1 MSIQITTA
9 FVQQYRANVDHL
21 VQQKGSRLR
30 PLVRTETQNA
40 EFEFYD
46 RIGATSAQEVTGR
59 HQDTPLVNTPHD
71 RRRVALRDFDWG
83 DLIDRPDRIRTLID
97 PTSPYA
103 QSAAFA
109 LGRKM
114 DEIVLDAA
122 FGTVYTGKTGSTT
135 VTFPSSQQIAVD
147 YVESGSAAN
156 SGLTIG
162 KLRKAK
168 QILDRNEVDP
178 TERRYIACTAKQ
190 ITDLLQTTQVTSYD
204 FNTVKALVAGE
215 INTFMGFEF
224 VRTELVRTNASSN
237 RRVAC
242 WAQSGLLLAVG
253 SDITVDIGPRR
264 DKRNATQVY
273 VSATFGATRMEE
285 EKVVEIICAEV

>member
-1 MSIQITTA
+1 MSVQITTA

-114 DEIVLDAA
+114 DEIILDAA

-147 YVESGSAAN
+147 FVESGSAAS

-190 ITDLLQTTQVTSYD
+190 ITDMLQTTQVTSSD

-237 RRVAC
+237 RRVVC
-242 WAQSGLLLAVG
+242 WCQSGLLLAVG

-273 VSATFGATRMEE
+273 VSGTFGATRMEE
-285 EKVVEIICAEV
+285 EKVVEIICSEA

>member
-30 PLVRTETQNA
+30 PMVRTETQAA

-71 RRRVALRDFDWG
+71 RRRVSLRDFDWG
-83 DLIDRPDRIRTLID
+83 DLVDRPDRIRMLAD

-114 DEIVLDAA
+114 DEVVLDAA
-122 FGTVYTGKTGSTT
+122 FGSVYTGKTGATT

-147 YVESGSAAN
+147 YVETGAAAN
-156 SGLTIG
+156 SGLTIA

-168 QILDRNEVDP
+168 QILDRNETDP
-178 TERRYIACTAKQ
+178 TERRYIAMTAKQ
-190 ITDLLQTTQVTSYD
+190 VTDLLRTTEVTSSDY
-204 FNTVKALVAGE
+204 NTVKALVAGE

-224 VRTELVRTNASSN
+224 VRTELVRTNASSY
-237 RRVAC
+237 RRVCA
-242 WAQSGLLLAVG
+242 WTQSGLLLAVG
-253 SDITVDIGPRR
+253 ADITVDIGPRR

-273 VSATFGATRMEE
+273 VSASFGATRMEE
-285 EKVVEIICAEV
+285 EKVVEIICAE

>member
-30 PLVRTETQNA
+30 PLVRAESQQA

-46 RIGATSAQEVTGR
+46 RIGATTAQEVTGR
-59 HQDTPLVNTPHD
+59 HQDTPLINVPHD
-71 RRRVALRDFDWG
+71 RRRVSLRDFDWA
-83 DLIDRPDRIRTLID
+83 DLIDRPDRIRMLID
-97 PTSPYA
+97 PTSPYS
-103 QSAAFA
+103 QNAAFA

-114 DEIVLDAA
+114 DEIILDAA
-122 FGTVYTGKTGSTT
+122 FGSVYTGKTGGTT

-147 YVESGSAAN
+147 YVESGAATN

-168 QILDRNEVDP
+168 EIMDRNEVDP
-178 TERRYIACTAKQ
+178 TERRYIALTAKQ
-190 ITDLLQTTQVTSYD
+190 VTDLLKTTEVTNADY
-204 FNTVKALVAGE
+204 NTVKALVAGE

-224 VRTELVRTNASSN
+224 VRTELVRSNASSH
-237 RRVAC
+237 RRVCA
-242 WAQSGLLLAVG
+242 WAQSGLLIAVG

-264 DKRNATQVY
+264 DKRNSTQVY
-273 VSATFGATRMEE
+273 VSASFGATRMEE
-285 EKVVEIICAEV
+285 EKVVEIICAE

>member
-1 MSIQITTA
+1 
-9 FVQQYRANVDHL
+9 
-21 VQQKGSRLR
+21 
-30 PLVRTETQNA
+30 
-40 EFEFYD
+40 
-46 RIGATSAQEVTGR
+46 
-59 HQDTPLVNTPHD
+59 
-71 RRRVALRDFDWG
+71 
-83 DLIDRPDRIRTLID
+83 
-97 PTSPYA
+97 
-103 QSAAFA
+103 
-109 LGRKM
+109 
-114 DEIVLDAA
+114 
-122 FGTVYTGKTGSTT
+122 
-135 VTFPSSQQIAVD
+135 VTFPSTQQIAVD
-147 YVESGSAAN
+147 YVESGSAAS

-190 ITDLLQTTQVTSYD
+190 ITDLLQTTQVTSSD

>member
-114 DEIVLDAA
+114 DEIILDAA
-122 FGTVYTGKTGSTT
+122 FGSVYTGKTGSTT
-135 VTFPSSQQIAVD
+135 VTFPSTQQIAVD
-147 YVESGSAAN
+147 YVESGSAAS

-190 ITDLLQTTQVTSYD
+190 ITDLLQTTQVTSSD